1 MTWSRGGLINE
12 MSEALWESVSQTR
25 GKAPAPARKAAEDL
39 ARLYEEVNRTGL
51 VGIADQ
57 LHRSASDL
65 RPSDV
70 GDILVSY
77 AMGAGGEWDSVVYGA
92 GLRVPTF
99 TAELE
104 SRDGQ
109 LELTWDGG
117 AEVQNPARKQDVHAA
132 NSQDR
137 IILLEDD
144 PVLQAGTTKMLGRI
158 FKGTPVIVSDNV
170 DAAIAN
176 IKVHMVGLI
185 VSDVDVIGDK
195 DGIDLFHW
203 VEENRPDL
211 VDRFVF
217 FTGNP
222 KAEFEHYRYLAKGGV
237 LAKDLKEVIFAKRPA
252 RDTDR
257 MDAPARPRSPS
268 ARPAA
273 RPAPAGGRA
282 VRLSRPPDA
291 RLSPPPTA
299 AQPCAACGSTAPHDF
314 MSGHLYVKPRTAAP
328 TKTGATRADLRDMKR
343 HEREAAEYDRLLA
356 TPGPHAKPDPLPA
369 PGALAADFARDFE
382 AAFRRIDKGH
392 NYVLLY
398 DLRKAMPQ
406 YSHEEFTAGVNDM
419 RRQKVLSLDSAD
431 GRHVKLTDEQ
441 LAGGIFEGD
450 SRLQYA
456 AYRQRLGHAP
466 AAAPARSAR
475 REMPIGEFAQAVNAA
490 ADGIGDESEVEGEA
504 RGRFGDRKVFIAAI
518 WRDLQD
524 DPRFASMSAEE
535 FKRRLLEAHRQRLLT
550 MARADLVAAMDHNEV
565 IGSEIHDRGATFH
578 FVVNEPKQAARRS
591 PARPAPAVT
600 RHVVQRPAPATVVAP
615 VGGVADAVIDAAK
628 KTDADQRNGRGYGR
642 FGSKVFVSA
651 IWRRVQD
658 DPRLG
663 GMTYDQF
670 KRKLVEL
677 NRTGALVLARADLIG
692 ALDPDEVAESEIS
705 DRGATFHFV
714 LNERDG
720 W

>member
-25 GKAPAPARKAAEDL
+25 GKAPAPARKAAEAL

-70 GDILVSY
+70 GEILVSY

-104 SRDGQ
+104 SRDGV

-117 AEVQNPARKQDVHAA
+117 TEVQNPAKRDVPAA

-185 VSDVDVIGDK
+185 VSDVDVLGDK
-195 DGIDLFHW
+195 SGIDLFHW

-222 KAEFEHYRYLAKGGV
+222 AAEFEHYRYLAKGGA

-257 MDAPARPRSPS
+257 MSKPKSPRSP
-268 ARPAA
+268 AR
-273 RPAPAGGRA
+273 APSPVASRT
-282 VRLSRPPDA
+282 VKLSRPPDA
-291 RLSPPPTA
+291 VLSPPPR
-299 AQPCAACGSTAPHDF
+299 
-314 MSGHLYVKPRTAAP
+314 PRP
-328 TKTGATRADLRDMKR
+328 TKTGATRADLRDMRR

-356 TPGPHAKPDPLPA
+356 APGPHAKPAPLPD
-369 PGALAADFARDFE
+369 PGAFAADFARDFE

-406 YSHEEFTAGVNDM
+406 YSHEEFNAGVNDM

-466 AAAPARSAR
+466 AAVPARSAR
-475 REMPIGEFAQAVNAA
+475 REMPIEEFAQAVNAA
-490 ADGIGDESEVEGEA
+490 ADGIGDESEVEGKA
-504 RGRFGDRKVFIAAI
+504 RGRFGGKVFIAAI
-518 WRDLQD
+518 WRDLQN
-524 DPRFASMSAEE
+524 DPRFASMSVEE

-578 FVVNEPKQAARRS
+578 FV
-591 PARPAPAVT
+591 
-600 RHVVQRPAPATVVAP
+600 
-615 VGGVADAVIDAAK
+615 
-628 KTDADQRNGRGYGR
+628 
-642 FGSKVFVSA
+642 
-651 IWRRVQD
+651 
-658 DPRLG
+658 
-663 GMTYDQF
+663 
-670 KRKLVEL
+670 
-677 NRTGALVLARADLIG
+677 
-692 ALDPDEVAESEIS
+692 
-705 DRGATFHFV
+705 
-714 LNERDG
+714 LNERDR